1 LQGNAI
7 FSKAR
12 YQAKAVFSSSA
23 FSAQIHSPAMTASKA
38 IAVMADSEYIA
49 SNSCY
54 RNLTMTLP
62 VFFLVRIQ
70 GEQEKN

>member
-1 LQGNAI
+1 VAYDRSWHKTAEIRGKFLAI
-7 FSKAR
+7 G
-12 YQAKAVFSSSA
+12 
-23 FSAQIHSPAMTASKA
+23 MTASKA

-54 RNLTMTLP
+54 RNLTMILP
-62 VFFLVRIQ
+62 VFFLERIQ